1 MFKKLKDEII
11 SAINISTNRIIGDNA
26 SSLNVVHDKIN
37 SHTTSMIRQQCHN
50 TIEYQK
56 HIIESLCDAL
66 CNKFE
71 KGFLIVSRDG
81 EIPII
86 ISNGKTLTD
95 SSTSGITLTWR
106 NGECPEIEIDGMEY
120 DYEEDSAINV
130 RRNC

>member
-11 SAINISTNRIIGDNA
+11 GVINISTNRIIGDNA
-26 SSLNVVHDKIN
+26 SSLDKIN

-50 TIEYQK
+50 TIEYQE

-71 KGFLIVSRDG
+71 KGFLIVSRNG
-81 EIPII
+81 ETPII

-106 NGECPEIEIDGMEY
+106 NGECPEIEIDGIEY
-120 DYEEDSAINV
+120 DYEENSAINV
-130 RRNC
+130 RRNY